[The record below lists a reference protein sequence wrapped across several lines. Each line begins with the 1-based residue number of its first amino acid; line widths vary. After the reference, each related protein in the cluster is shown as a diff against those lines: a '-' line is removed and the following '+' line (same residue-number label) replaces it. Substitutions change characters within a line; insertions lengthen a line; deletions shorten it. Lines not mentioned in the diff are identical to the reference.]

1 MYSNCSTGDIR
12 LVGGSTEYEGNV
24 QICYNNAWGSVCDD
38 SWGHSDSNVV
48 CRQLGFQ
55 SYGIYEYIEM
65 FILLYSLL
73 NEGSQ
78 YYYNNYFRVSKSP
91 PYLYGTFYCSG
102 LEQSLLSCLRSYSDL
117 LNCGNSEIAGVHCE
131 GKPVY

>member
-38 SWGHSDSNVV
+38 SWGRSDSNVV
-48 CRQLGFQ
+48 DSLNSNHLVYMC
-55 SYGIYEYIEM
+55 
-65 FILLYSLL
+65 ILKCLYSCTSLL

-78 YYYNNYFRVSKSP
+78 YYYNNYFGVSNSP
-91 PYLYGTFYCSG
+91 PYLYGIFYCSG
-102 LEQSLLSCLRSYSDL
+102 LEQSLLSCLRSYRDL